1 MLADNPGAVPEL
13 SDTVATPDGIDFA
26 YQVAAAKLS
35 SQLDTIDKLD
45 AKLGVLIGALVTLA
59 SLYAATAKSGIA
71 ALILLIPAV
80 TSAFGYASRSWAN
93 PPNPVRLAEY
103 ANLGKQRMQEEA
115 LASILAAYPVNEKEL
130 SSKSVWFNVSLILA
144 IVAVAGLILLTVLLP
159 KTG

>member
-1 MLADNPGAVPEL
+1 MLADNPDAMPEL
-13 SDTVATPDGIDFA
+13 SNTVATPEGIDFA

-59 SLYAATAKSGIA
+59 SLYTATAKSGIA

-80 TSAFGYASRSWAN
+80 TSAVGYASRSWAN
-93 PPNPVRLAEY
+93 PPNPVRLAAY

-115 LASILAAYPVNEKEL
+115 LASILAAYPLNDGEL

>member
-1 MLADNPGAVPEL
+1 MAQL
-13 SDTVATPDGIDFA
+13 SNTAATPDGIDFA
-26 YQVAAAKLS
+26 YQVAAAKLA

-59 SLYAATAKSGIA
+59 SLYTATAKTGIA

-115 LASILAAYPVNEKEL
+115 LASILAAYPVNDEEL
-130 SSKSVWFNVSLILA
+130 SKKSTLFNVSLILA
-144 IVAVAGLILLTVLLP
+144 ILAVASLIVLTVLIP
-159 KTG
+159 KAG